1 MTMSGDRTEPSAPL
15 DLRTKSR
22 ERVGGGGGGGG
33 GSGGGSGIGSGGG
46 GNQGEKDS
54 SLRGSPAAT
63 PAVRTDSDARVGIK
77 PSPVKC
83 ASETVK
89 PSPFKLPIRKRPL
102 MLDPRPADPSE
113 AEPQTDSRGNPS
125 PAKVPRCNRSGAHNG
140 LGTEPQTQRVTQK
153 PSETEAHGYR
163 PDYLQPSDP
172 NNCII
177 TGYRHFPSHLCTSV
191 PLQLLEDTDRLLNEV
206 ALATRQDED
215 GDTALHIAVAQEKEA
230 VVRRLTNIL
239 CWARRNLDL
248 YNNLRQTPFFLT
260 NGQQPHKTTTEQ
272 TPLHLAV
279 ITHQPAVVKALLQGG
294 ADPGALDRNGQNAL
308 HLCCEHGQDNCLSVI
323 LAHLTLS
330 QCCPSAFL
338 NSTNFEGLTPLH
350 LAVQDG
356 NKKMAKMLL
365 EGGADINAVDV
376 KSGRSPLVH
385 AVENNCMEMVHFLI
399 ENGCNVNAQ
408 SYSGNTALHS
418 ACGRGEVEA
427 VRVLLKNGA
436 DSSLKNYHNDTA
448 VMVAKNKK
456 VSDVLRGKT
465 TRGHTLKTQHSFNGA
480 ASPNSLSH
488 SPLATP
494 NLHRSAS
501 LSPLASRIHS
511 PHSQSGESMSGNQSP
526 TESQEKDD
534 LQRRPRTFH
543 DMAADNRAD
552 YGMPI
557 HSFPYFTAPRYD
569 TLMPSV
575 NVLPGHT
582 YYPALQRHPYPTDTQ
597 FILLPSS
604 LGRSEALV
612 SHGLPT
618 ASIATQ
624 SRPSSHNSDQSDM
637 SNMSVSSEGK
647 GIS

>member
-15 DLRTKSR
+15 DLRTKGR

-33 GSGGGSGIGSGGG
+33 GGSR
-46 GNQGEKDS
+46 GEADS
-54 SLRGSPAAT
+54 SLRSSPAAS
-63 PAVRTDSDARVGIK
+63 PAVRADSGAQGGIE
-77 PSPVKC
+77 PSPTKC
-83 ASETVK
+83 ASEPAK
-89 PSPFKLPIRKRPL
+89 PSAFKLPIRKRPL
-102 MLDPRPADPSE
+102 PVDSTAADHSE
-113 AEPQTDSRGNPS
+113 AEPQTDSTGSPS
-125 PAKVPRCNRSGAHNG
+125 PVKVTRYNSAHNG
-140 LGTEPQTQRVTQK
+140 LSTESRPHRITPSPVVTGAHRRSHGHQQHSA
-153 PSETEAHGYR
+153 PGHCIVTEYACFSSY
-163 PDYLQPSDP
+163 PYA
-172 NNCII
+172 
-177 TGYRHFPSHLCTSV
+177 SV
-191 PLQLLEDTDRLLNEV
+191 PLYLYEDADRLLNEV

-215 GDTALHIAVAQEKEA
+215 GDTALHIAVVQEKEA
-230 VVRRLTNIL
+230 VVHRLIHIL
-239 CWARRNLDL
+239 CRACKDLDL
-248 YNNLRQTPFFLT
+248 YNNLR
-260 NGQQPHKTTTEQ
+260 Q

-279 ITHQPAVVKALLQGG
+279 ITHQPAVVEALLQGG

-308 HLCCEHGQDNCLSVI
+308 HLCCEHSQDRCLSVI
-323 LAHLTLS
+323 LAHLAHS
-330 QCCPSAFL
+330 PCCPSAFL
-338 NSTNFEGLTPLH
+338 DSRNYEGLTPLH

-356 NKKMAKMLL
+356 NKKLAKMLL
-365 EGGADINAVDV
+365 DSGADINAVDI
-376 KSGRSPLVH
+376 KSGRSPLIH
-385 AVENNCMEMVHFLI
+385 AVENNCMEMVNFLI

-480 ASPNSLSH
+480 PSPNSLSH

-501 LSPLASRIHS
+501 VSPLASRIHS

-526 TESQEKDD
+526 TETQEKDD

-552 YGMPI
+552 YGMSI
-557 HSFPYFTAPRYD
+557 HSFPYFPTPRYD
-569 TLMPSV
+569 TLMPSA
-575 NVLPGHT
+575 NVLSGHT
-582 YYPALQRHPYPTDTQ
+582 AYYPATLQRHPYPTDTRL
-597 FILLPSS
+597 ILLPAS
-604 LGRSEALV
+604 LGRSEPPV
-612 SHGLPT
+612 SHGLPPT
-618 ASIATQ
+618 SIATQ